1 MVICD
6 ILMIITIFAQLFSL
20 DVQILTITRL
30 LQGIII
36 GVSSIIIPTYLISI
50 SPTKISGKIGSL
62 NQILITIGIALGY
75 GMGYRINEK
84 DLGNKYN
91 WRLIVLLPMLMCLIH
106 IVVCKMFPFD
116 TIERHIQNKD
126 WRILNEYI
134 N

>member
-30 LQGIII
+30 LQGVII

-91 WRLIVLLPMLMCLIH
+91 WRLIVLLPMLMCLIR
-106 IVVCKMFPFD
+106 IVVCKIFPFD